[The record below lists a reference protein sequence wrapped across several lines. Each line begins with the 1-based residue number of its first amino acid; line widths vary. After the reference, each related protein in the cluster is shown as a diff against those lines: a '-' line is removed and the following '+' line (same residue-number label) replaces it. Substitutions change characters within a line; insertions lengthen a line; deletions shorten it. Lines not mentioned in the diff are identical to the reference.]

1 MQPQYHTHNRNLE
14 ESITSQIRAI
24 NKRTH
29 DVTFF
34 SVVLGSSKSSSS
46 NSPSRHNGRTSPSSS
61 NTPSHHAHS
70 GHAHHSSRH
79 HTSRDSSSSST
90 AKKDPSLKLALSPSG
105 GNGSSYNHS
114 RRRLSSPPSFD
125 PRFTSPLALCE
136 CGVPDCTSGGASSGS
151 NHSSGPGSLQQLA
164 ISGLNCSS
172 TDVRENTLRSGHSA
186 IQTLYAAND
195 VTYPESISINLCN
208 APDNSTMQC
217 DCGHINCPMCN
228 LMMNLELTDPNVLK

>member
-1 MQPQYHTHNRNLE
+1 MSTVIYLYNCDAYMR
-14 ESITSQIRAI
+14 SIYATRKSENGLSRPGVP
-24 NKRTH
+24 TLS
-29 DVTFF
+29 F
-34 SVVLGSSKSSSS
+34 SIPGSSKSSSH
-46 NSPSRHNGRTSPSSS
+46 SPSRHNGRTSPSSS

-70 GHAHHSSRH
+70 SGHAHSSSRH
-79 HTSRDSSSSST
+79 HTPRDSSSS
-90 AKKDPSLKLALSPSG
+90 KKDPSLKLALSPSSG
-105 GNGSSYNHS
+105 GSGSYNHS

-217 DCGHINCPMCN
+217 DCGHINCPLCN